1 MAPRAPSYSLGR
13 ALAARALAAP
23 AAAQVPSW
31 AQSWALNK
39 STIMMTCNYTGFVDP
54 STTVGWT
61 IVDFGASGGG
71 ARAAAVGRARALSR
85 PTPSSDWSNA
95 KKLWAAARPM
105 NCEELLIQQVEMTA
119 AASPGTTS
127 FVYRNAIKALPWCES
142 ARQTRRRARAHCGT
156 TTAVRFAG
164 RGRR

>member
-1 MAPRAPSYSLGR
+1 
-13 ALAARALAAP
+13 
-23 AAAQVPSW
+23 
-31 AQSWALNK
+31 
-39 STIMMTCNYTGFVDP
+39 
-54 STTVGWT
+54 
-61 IVDFGASGGG
+61 
-71 ARAAAVGRARALSR
+71 
-85 PTPSSDWSNA
+85 
-95 KKLWAAARPM
+95 M

-156 TTAVRFAG
+156 TTAVRSAG